1 MTKAIEVN
9 NLNYHVK
16 DFSLNDIQ
24 FDVKKGYVTGFIGA
38 SCKTTNRDSPRLVEE
53 KIEQTKKPLDNF
65 WDS

>member
-24 FDVKKGYVTGFIGA
+24 FDVKKVM
-38 SCKTTNRDSPRLVEE
+38 
-53 KIEQTKKPLDNF
+53 
-65 WDS
+65 